1 MAVSRVKIS
10 TDKMNKYKCLN
21 RNMYAVGEYQIVPI
35 RLKDRHEIMNWR
47 NEQIYH
53 LRQREPLTKEKQDN
67 YFEQVVKKLFDQVE
81 PNQILFSFLK
91 NDECIGYGGLV
102 HINWID
108 KNAEVSFVMN
118 TSLEGD
124 NFIRY
129 WSIYLDLIEKIAFS
143 DLVLRKLYIYA
154 FDLRPHLY
162 KALELNSYF
171 LDARL
176 KDHCFFN
183 GEFKDVVIYSKLC
196 K

>member
-1 MAVSRVKIS
+1 M
-10 TDKMNKYKCLN
+10 
-21 RNMYAVGEYQIVPI
+21 
-35 RLKDRHEIMNWR
+35 
-47 NEQIYH
+47 
-53 LRQREPLTKEKQDN
+53 
-67 YFEQVVKKLFDQVE
+67 E